1 MPLPLGVIRLP
12 PASASLG
19 KRRNSLPIGSDRC
32 VNSIELMES
41 RLAVL
46 GSKCGPILFQLP
58 PNFRVN
64 RERLEGFVTL
74 LSAEYRYVFEFRH
87 ESWYDERIFQ
97 ILRDHDIALCVSDHA
112 AAPSPWI
119 VTAQHVYVRGHGPTG
134 RYLGKYPN
142 ATLQSWTHRIV
153 PFLNEKRT
161 ARGDAKRL
169 LQRLNRLGR

>member
-1 MPLPLGVIRLP
+1 
-12 PASASLG
+12 
-19 KRRNSLPIGSDRC
+19 
-32 VNSIELMES
+32 
-41 RLAVL
+41 
-46 GSKCGPILFQLP
+46 
-58 PNFRVN
+58 VN

-153 PFLNEKRT
+153 PFLNEKRIVFVFFDNDQKS
-161 ARGDAKRL
+161 AAPGDAKRL